1 MIKSVTNFDEKRE
14 RSFLK
19 EVLGKLWLSSVTISK
34 TAEKLNSK
42 FCTVIIIEAVLSFD
56 TAVEQQ
62 QGFMKY
68 YRRVENDI
76 QVLARIILLPLGY
89 CYTSKM

>member
-34 TAEKLNSK
+34 TVEKLNLK

-56 TAVEQQ
+56 TAEHQ